1 MESTDLAPRCYIGL
15 TQWQHSAWQD
25 NLLVRPKNA
34 HVLGA
39 YSQYFSSVE
48 GNTTFYGL
56 PKAETVK
63 QWNKETPE
71 QFRFCFKLPQ
81 TITHKHQLLNS
92 DVETQ
97 EFLDRIAPLTTKL
110 GLLCIQLPAT
120 FSGTELQNLS
130 DYLDS
135 LPSNL
140 NFAVEVR
147 HPDFFAKGTIEREFN
162 QLLAAKK
169 ANRISFD
176 TRSLFAH
183 PATDPISSKAKEHKP
198 QLPVHAIA
206 TADNP
211 MVRLIT
217 PMDWKWAESY
227 LQPWLKKVVNWLDE
241 GRSPY
246 LFFHTPDNAEAPQLA
261 AYFVE
266 QLEKVRPGSC
276 YFSPWPEQASQDS
289 LF

>member
-1 MESTDLAPRCYIGL
+1 MA
-15 TQWQHSAWQD
+15 
-25 NLLVRPKNA
+25 RPKDA

-63 QWNKETPE
+63 QWDKETPE

-81 TITHKHQLLNS
+81 TITHKHQLLS
-92 DVETQ
+92 SKVETQ
-97 EFLDRIAPLTTKL
+97 EFLDRISPLTAKL
-110 GLLCIQLPAT
+110 GLLCIQLPAS
-120 FSGTELQNLS
+120 FSGSELQSLS
-130 DYLDS
+130 DYLSS

-147 HPDFFAKGTIEREFN
+147 HPDFFAKGAIEREFN
-162 QLLAAKK
+162 RLLAAHK

-183 PATDPISSKAKEHKP
+183 PATDPISRKAKEHKP

-217 PMDWKWAESY
+217 PMDWQWAESY

-246 LFFHTPDNAEAPQLA
+246 LFFHTPDNAEAPLLA
-261 AYFVE
+261 AHFVE
-266 QLEKVRPGSC
+266 QLEKIRPGSC
-276 YFSPWPEQASQDS
+276 NFTQWPEAASQDS